1 MIFAG
6 YVAKVFADSLTGNI
20 SASSNSQTAV
30 AQTDRMVA
38 QDQAAV
44 VFLHGTLGMGKTTFC
59 RGLLQALGHP
69 GKVKSPTYTLVESY
83 PLSAIQVNHF
93 DLYRLG
99 DPEELEYMGIREYLA
114 DRQLCLIEWPERGAG
129 VLPQADWQIT
139 LDLVQ
144 SVSDPVASDP
154 IASGQTSLGQVADP
168 VLSNSEQRLIS
179 IQAHSECGTVWL
191 HALREQAA
199 ELVFSAD

>member
-1 MIFAG
+1 MQLQFLINNEEQTMIFAG
-6 YVAKVFADSLTGNI
+6 YVAKVFADSLTD
-20 SASSNSQTAV
+20 SVPASSDSQLA
-30 AQTDRMVA
+30 AMKTDRIVA

-59 RGLLQALGHP
+59 RGLLQSLGHP

-83 PLSAIQVNHF
+83 SLRAIQVNHF

-129 VLPQADWQIT
+129 VLPQPDWQIT
-139 LDLVQ
+139 LDLAQ
-144 SVSDPVASDP
+144 FVS
-154 IASGQTSLGQVADP
+154 DP

-191 HALREQAA
+191 RALREQAA
-199 ELVFSAD
+199 ELVFSTD